1 MTQDSLDKSDVGAE
15 PLRIVHVL
23 RAPVG
28 GLFRHVL
35 DLAREQIARGH
46 EVGLITDSLTGGAR
60 GAAQLTE
67 LAPSLTLG
75 LLRLPIHRPPHMTD
89 LSLLLKVGRRLAIK
103 ILNGEVLHGAHV
115 RIDVDRKSNQLHFE
129 PMTREAMT

>member
-1 MTQDSLDKSDVGAE
+1 MTQNSLDNSDAGAK

-60 GAAQLTE
+60 GAAQLAE
-67 LAPSLTLG
+67 LAPSLSLG

-89 LSLLLKVGRRLAIK
+89 LSVLLNSRA
-103 ILNGEVLHGAHV
+103 GA
-115 RIDVDRKSNQLHFE
+115 S
-129 PMTREAMT
+129 PS